1 MESRQDII
9 VRTMKSVIK
18 DTCTCDK
25 DTRTI
30 LDFINFLSKVNIIMF
45 FNKNGIDT
53 IMDNI
58 KKSKD
63 DQDLKLEFI
72 LNLKL
77 KLIVNDLYVDDLAE
91 ELFNSLN
98 TTVDSLHMSDN
109 FKDLVEPDEDE
120 LNSSMGV
127 MFIIKLYAYEVTKD
141 L

>member
-1 MESRQDII
+1 MENRQDII
-9 VRTMKSVIK
+9 VRTMKSVIR
-18 DTCTCDK
+18 DVCTCDK

-45 FNKNGIDT
+45 FNKSGIDT

-77 KLIVNDLYVDDLAE
+77 KLIVNELYVDDLAE
-91 ELFNSLN
+91 ELFTSLN
-98 TTVDSLHMSDN
+98 ATVDSLHMPSS
-109 FKDLVEPDEDE
+109 FKDLVEPDKDE
-120 LNSSMGV
+120 LNSSMGI
-127 MFIIKLYAYEVTKD
+127 MFIIKLYAYDVTKD